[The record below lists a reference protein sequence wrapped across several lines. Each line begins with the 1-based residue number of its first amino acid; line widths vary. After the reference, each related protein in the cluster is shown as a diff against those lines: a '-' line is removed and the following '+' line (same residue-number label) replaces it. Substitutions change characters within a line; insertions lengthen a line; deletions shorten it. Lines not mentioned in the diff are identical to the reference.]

1 LGKQWKQLLVTA
13 KKLST
18 TLTRCRAKINEI
30 ERIPRVQIEFVVE
43 DEKVRIKSCV
53 TDVFNEM
60 DFRGTTVND
69 RDFVFDRFSIDELEQ
84 AYNFLRTEQVLN
96 NHMKELAKLLIAKT
110 APRLF
115 VQNEGKKWV
124 MTKEGRDVLD
134 DLKIINFINEDVSSI
149 EINIE

>member
-1 LGKQWKQLLVTA
+1 
-13 KKLST
+13 
-18 TLTRCRAKINEI
+18 
-30 ERIPRVQIEFVVE
+30 
-43 DEKVRIKSCV
+43 
-53 TDVFNEM
+53 
-60 DFRGTTVND
+60 
-69 RDFVFDRFSIDELEQ
+69 
-84 AYNFLRTEQVLN
+84 
-96 NHMKELAKLLIAKT
+96 MKELAKLLIAKT